1 MVPRKGAVYPFS
13 CRGGKGG
20 RKKGMKRNENRRIRV
35 RKRVRM
41 KKKVMVMKEKII
53 GKVMGL

>member
-1 MVPRKGAVYPFS
+1 
-13 CRGGKGG
+13 
-20 RKKGMKRNENRRIRV
+20 MKRNENRRI
-35 RKRVRM
+35 RVRM

>member
-13 CRGGKGG
+13 CRGGKGV
-20 RKKGMKRNENRRIRV
+20 RKKGMKRNENRRMRV